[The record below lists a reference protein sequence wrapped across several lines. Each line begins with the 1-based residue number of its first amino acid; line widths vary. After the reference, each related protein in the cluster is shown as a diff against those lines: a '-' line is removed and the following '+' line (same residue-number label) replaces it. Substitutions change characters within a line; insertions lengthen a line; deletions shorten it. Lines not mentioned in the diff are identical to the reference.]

1 MNEVVVESAFPILS
15 TVDLRRA
22 LHFWCDVLGGVVAF
36 QFPPEGDPDYVGI
49 DLGSSH
55 LGIGRDTTIEPGGA
69 QRISLWIYVQDCD
82 EAVAKVREAGGRVV
96 EEPVDE
102 PWGERVARVEDFDGN
117 RVIIGARL
125 TAA

>member
-1 MNEVVVESAFPILS
+1 MSVLVESAFPILA
-15 TVDLRRA
+15 TADLPRA
-22 LHFWCDVLGGVVAF
+22 LRFWRDVLGGVVAYK
-36 QFPPEGDPDYVGI
+36 FPPEGDPDYVGI

-55 LGIGRDTTIEPGGA
+55 LGIGLDETIELGGT
-69 QRISLWIYVQDCD
+69 QRISLWVYVADCD
-82 EAVAKVREAGGRVV
+82 ETVAKVREAGAPVV
-96 EEPVDE
+96 QEPVDE